1 MSLEPF
7 GEAFRRSSRFGGNIF
22 LLVFFAFM
30 AVIIVITVISTMIHQ
45 H

>member
-7 GEAFRRSSRFGGNIF
+7 ADSFRRSSRFGGNIF

-30 AVIIVITVISTMIHQ
+30 AVVIVIAVISAMIHDR
-45 H
+45 

>member
-7 GEAFRRSSRFGGNIF
+7 GDSFRRSNRFGGNIF

-30 AVIIVITVISTMIHQ
+30 AVVIVISVISTMAHGR
-45 H
+45 